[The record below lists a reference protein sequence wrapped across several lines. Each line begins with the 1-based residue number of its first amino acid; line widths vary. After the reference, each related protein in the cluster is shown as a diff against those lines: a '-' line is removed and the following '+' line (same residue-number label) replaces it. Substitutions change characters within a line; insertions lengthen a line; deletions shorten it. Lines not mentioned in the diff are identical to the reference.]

1 MQVDSMVQ
9 TVTQN
14 LDEVNGG
21 SHEEL
26 ERIKNLM
33 LINPSSNLIRW
44 YDWYMDANSLDSAFE
59 TAI

>member
-44 YDWYMDANSLDSAFE
+44 YD
-59 TAI
+59 